1 MLNDPEVQ
9 RAVDTYQLGLPR
21 APAAGRSGELLGRG
35 TGSSLEFQE
44 YREYVPGDDIRHLDW
59 GAYAR
64 SDTLMV
70 RLFREEISPRT
81 EILLDASL
89 SMTAGGEMKPWLARQ
104 LAAVFALLS
113 GRLGG
118 RPSIVPLEDGS
129 PIPLG
134 LDGLARLRTMPFAGR
149 TTLAE
154 LLSDH
159 RVPLKRQA
167 VRIVVS
173 DFLFPHDPASLVRRL
188 ATDSSALWLVQVLSG
203 WEASPTPHGGRRLI
217 DIETADQ
224 TDLVVDRSAVESYLA
239 RLSALQ
245 QELVRNCRRA
255 HATFVSL
262 VADRGLPALCRDD
275 LCAAGL
281 LRIA

>member
-1 MLNDPEVQ
+1 MLTDPEVQ
-9 RAVDTYQLGLPR
+9 RAADTYQLGLPR

-81 EILLDASL
+81 EILLDASR
-89 SMTAGGEMKPWLARQ
+89 SMNAGGVMKARLARQ

-118 RPSIVPLEDGS
+118 RPIVVPLEDG
-129 PIPLG
+129 PPLPLG
-134 LDGLARLRTMPFAGR
+134 LAGLDRLRDLAFAGR
-149 TTLAE
+149 TTMAQ
-154 LLSDH
+154 LLNDH
-159 RVPLKRQA
+159 SVPLKRQA
-167 VRIVVS
+167 VRIVIS

-188 ATDSSALWLVQVLSG
+188 AAEASALWLVQVLSG
-203 WEASPTPHGGRRLI
+203 WEAAPTPHGGRRLI
-217 DIETADQ
+217 DIETEAEID
-224 TDLVVDRSAVESYLA
+224 VVLDRRAIESYLG

-245 QELVRNCRRA
+245 QELARNCRRA
-255 HATFVSL
+255 HATFISL
-262 VADRGLPALCRDD
+262 VADRGLSALCRDD
-275 LCAAGL
+275 LCASGL